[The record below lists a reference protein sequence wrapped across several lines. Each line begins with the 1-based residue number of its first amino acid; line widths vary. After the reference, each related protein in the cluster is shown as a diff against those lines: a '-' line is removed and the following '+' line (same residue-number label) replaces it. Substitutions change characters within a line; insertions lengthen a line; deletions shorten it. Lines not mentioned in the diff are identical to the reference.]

1 MKEKCVVCKENDS
14 KYRCTS
20 CRLCYCSLECSK
32 IHKIEC
38 NPPTISIN
46 EAKHDKK
53 REYGDDEFLL
63 LSIEQK
69 YALANSYEIQDA
81 IKSTRLKNE
90 LTAIDSAK
98 DRQSILKR
106 ARNNPEFEEFI
117 NKILKV
123 INKPSIQ
130 LKNSSKKEEAVT
142 MTESI

>member
-1 MKEKCVVCKENDS
+1 MKGKCIVCKENDS

-20 CRLCYCSLECSK
+20 CRLCYCSLKCSK
-32 IHKIEC
+32 IHKTEC
-38 NPPTISIN
+38 NPPTISKN
-46 EAKHDKK
+46 EANDNNE
-53 REYGDDEFLL
+53 REYDDDEFVL
-63 LSIEQK
+63 LSTEQK
-69 YALANSYEIQDA
+69 NALTNSYEIQDA

-130 LKNSSKKEEAVT
+130 LKNSSKK
-142 MTESI
+142 